1 MNSVENNAAKLHYAV
16 SLVYGAVL
24 HARFDPFKEKSED
37 LALEKAHGKLFFGVF
52 ELCFRKYRFEIC
64 LDKIFAKLHD
74 RVLVDVAVH
83 RVIYV
88 ADRALVFGGGVEN
101 SLDVF
106 VKAVYG
112 REACDY
118 VIHLLLDYLA
128 YKGGDV
134 LKMVVKRVA
143 VDAAVLD
150 DIANADLA

>member
-1 MNSVENNAAKLHYAV
+1 MNSVENNAAKLHYAMC
-16 SLVYGAVL
+16 LVYGAVL

-88 ADRALVFGGGVEN
+88 ADRALVFGGDVEN
-101 SLDVF
+101 SLDAF